1 MSLTTNS
8 GNRLLTDEIRQW
20 LVEHPLNAEEELDVH
35 GVPAFLFD
43 LAVDDPR
50 LIQLNRQIKGLT
62 LKQQKLLLYLSRDFE
77 PALIIESMEYPS
89 PELFWLDKALLIKEV
104 DPTARQPDVQQVFAI
119 NQSLLDE
126 IYSMSDQIEDEE
138 IVAKEKKYRKWL
150 LIASPIVLL
159 LAFLFL
165 YPLFFKPDSASL
177 FDQYKNSYQPD
188 LKSLDTAGYTGGSY
202 FEALQLM
209 KESNFSDA
217 AKLFEEVIPAD
228 STLRTGSRWFLA
240 LINLHSGDK
249 ASCIEQLRAIKGEDP
264 QFYNQ
269 VAGKLYRSINR

>member
-1 MSLTTNS
+1 MNS
-8 GNRLLTDEIRQW
+8 GNRLLSDEIRQW
-20 LVEHPLNAEEELDVH
+20 LVEHPLKDDEELDVH

-62 LKQQKLLLYLSRDFE
+62 LQQQKLLLYLSRDFE
-77 PALIIESMEYPS
+77 PALIIESMEYAS

-119 NQSLLDE
+119 NQSILDE

-165 YPLFFKPDSASL
+165 YPLFFKPDSVSL

-188 LKSLDTAGYTGGSY
+188 LKSIDTAGYAGGSY
-202 FEALQLM
+202 FEALLLM

-217 AKLFEEVIPAD
+217 ARLFEEVIPAD

-240 LINLHSGDK
+240 LINLQRGDK

-264 QFYNQ
+264 PFYDR